1 MGSLQ
6 QGNFSTVWV
15 ALKQSAELLRNQHRE
30 EAETNIRAIAG
41 QIRFLSSSAE
51 NREKESQALQQRI
64 AADVAGIIQR
74 EGEIRDSALALQKEI
89 DALNV
94 EISKDQ
100 ADIEAL
106 HGQVNSLLGQIGKAE
121 SELHYHQAKLRELND
136 DSAGSIIR
144 SIFCLGLDRA
154 VMGIAA
160 LVDND
165 AGRIRSLNEELSRFK
180 EAMQHDQDVLRNA
193 EQLLRQLA
201 AKKESSL
208 ALLEGLQHR
217 EAELHAQEKICRQ
230 KLAYFTD
237 VALFYGRLLIMAQ
250 QVEHRIEDVRDIVQ
264 QLDDEKPTIIDFD
277 SSGAD
282 LISLRRSLERF
293 DELLARS
300 PELETA

>member
-1 MGSLQ
+1 
-6 QGNFSTVWV
+6 
-15 ALKQSAELLRNQHRE
+15 
-30 EAETNIRAIAG
+30 
-41 QIRFLSSSAE
+41 
-51 NREKESQALQQRI
+51 
-64 AADVAGIIQR
+64 
-74 EGEIRDSALALQKEI
+74 
-89 DALNV
+89 
-94 EISKDQ
+94 
-100 ADIEAL
+100 
-106 HGQVNSLLGQIGKAE
+106 
-121 SELHYHQAKLRELND
+121 
-136 DSAGSIIR
+136 
-144 SIFCLGLDRA
+144 
-154 VMGIAA
+154 
-160 LVDND
+160 
-165 AGRIRSLNEELSRFK
+165 
-180 EAMQHDQDVLRNA
+180 
-193 EQLLRQLA
+193 LA